1 MLQINDCVKLK
12 NEHTALAASGITIG
26 AVVDNLAGTDV
37 YTVEFVDTE
46 GETILLA
53 DFNENELEKA

>member
-12 NEHTALAASGITIG
+12 KEQAALAAAGITIG
-26 AVVDNLAGTDV
+26 AVVDNLSGTDI

-53 DFNENELEKA
+53 DFSENELEKA

>member
-12 NEHTALAASGITIG
+12 KEHAALASAGITIG
-26 AVVDNLAGTDV
+26 AVVDNLSGTDI

-53 DFNENELEKA
+53 DFSENELEKV